1 MSRARGAGSI
11 SPAAPAPCRRPSP
24 TAACPASSPTIR
36 GDQGHFPS
44 ISPCLL
50 HRPWKARH
58 LLPRPQVPDLRA
70 RNAQKR
76 SETLDGC
83 DRDALCRETK
93 GREKPRSQHCGSA
106 AKGEGGK
113 SCCTRRR
120 QREEEIIIEAKRRGG
135 ERRGEERGAGIA
147 VARSRHSGWPRTPAP
162 APCSGRALP
171 QQRGQTRGEGR
182 RRGDE
187 RKEEMRGGGKEKK
200 SFLPRLLRPRLPESI
215 IFGREET
222 GRRGERRDEGR
233 EERQ

>member
-1 MSRARGAGSI
+1 MESTPPPS
-11 SPAAPAPCRRPSP
+11 APTGPR
-24 TAACPASSPTIR
+24 PASKKRTETLRNARRLRSRCALSGDERQRKTAQPALWKRGERRGREELLHTKTAERR
-36 GDQGHFPS
+36 GDQNRG
-44 ISPCLL
+44 
-50 HRPWKARH
+50 
-58 LLPRPQVPDLRA
+58 
-70 RNAQKR
+70 
-76 SETLDGC
+76 E
-83 DRDALCRETK
+83 RD
-93 GREKPRSQHCGSA
+93 
-106 AKGEGGK
+106 
-113 SCCTRRR
+113 
-120 QREEEIIIEAKRRGG
+120 EEETGGERRGE